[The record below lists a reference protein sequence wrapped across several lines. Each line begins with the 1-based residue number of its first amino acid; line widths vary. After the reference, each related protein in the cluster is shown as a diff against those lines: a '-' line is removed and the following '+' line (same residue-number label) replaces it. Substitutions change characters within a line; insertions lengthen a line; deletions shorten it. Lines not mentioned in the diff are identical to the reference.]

1 MDIQD
6 INPWWKTGEIP
17 EELQKM
23 ERRELFNEISK
34 YIEDRQI
41 IAIVGL
47 RRVGKTVLLHHLI
60 DLLLK
65 TTKKENIFYY
75 DFDLLEDSP
84 IEKILERYSSLA
96 GVDLK
101 KEKVFIF
108 LDELQKHRGWEKEI
122 KILYD
127 NYRNLKFF
135 ISGSSSLLIEK
146 KTKESLAGRVYSFE
160 LKPLLFREYLKIK
173 KVKYD
178 EKRVELYR
186 NELKEELNL
195 YMKTGGFPELMFEK
209 DETKIKKYIK
219 ELIIDR
225 VAYIDIPAVFD
236 VKEPELLVRLLSMIS
251 SKPGMIFDYD
261 SVASDLK
268 RDRKT
273 ISNYIFYLEKSFL
286 IKKVYNFSKNL
297 ITSEK
302 KLKKIYPSTTA
313 LAFLYNADLGSTI
326 ETLVQQNDEIKFFY
340 KKQDK
345 EIDFI
350 GKVPIEVK
358 YQENITKQDLRSM
371 KYFMKAFKF
380 KEGLMITKDAERE
393 EKLNDMT
400 IILIP
405 LWKWLSFSGRRY

>member
-6 INPWWKTGEIP
+6 INPWWKTGKIP
-17 EELQKM
+17 EEFKKM
-23 ERRELFNEISK
+23 ERRELFNELSK
-34 YIEDRQI
+34 YIGDRQI
-41 IAIVGL
+41 ISIVGL

-60 DLLLK
+60 DLLLN
-65 TTKKENIFYY
+65 TTEKENIFYY
-75 DFDLLEDSP
+75 DFDLLEDAP
-84 IEKILERYSSLA
+84 IEKILERYSALS

-101 KEKVFIF
+101 KEKIFIF
-108 LDELQKHRGWEKEI
+108 LDELQKHREWEKEI

-173 KVKYD
+173 RVKYD
-178 EKRVELYR
+178 EKRIELYK
-186 NELKEELNL
+186 NELKEELNM
-195 YMKTGGFPELMFEK
+195 YIKTGGFPELMFEN

-219 ELIIDR
+219 ELILDR

-236 VKEPELLVRLLSMIS
+236 VKEPELLIRLLSMIS

-313 LAFLYNADLGSTI
+313 LAFLYNADSGSII
-326 ETLVQQNDEIKFFY
+326 ETLVQQNKEIKFFY

-350 GKVPIEVK
+350 SNVPIEVK
-358 YQENITKQDLRSM
+358 YQENITKQDLKSM

-380 KEGLMITKDAERE
+380 KEGLMVTKDIEQE
-393 EKLNDMT
+393 EKISNTT

-405 LWKWLSFSGRRY
+405 LWKWLITDASNL